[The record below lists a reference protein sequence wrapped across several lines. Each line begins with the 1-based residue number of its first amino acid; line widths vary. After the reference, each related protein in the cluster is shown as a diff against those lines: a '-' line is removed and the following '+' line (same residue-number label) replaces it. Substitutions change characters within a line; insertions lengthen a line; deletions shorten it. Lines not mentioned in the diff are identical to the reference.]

1 MNKKGFTLAEAV
13 IVMAILTLIMGMVSS
28 FLVSVQ
34 RAHVQEEA
42 RTHVRQ
48 NTSIILNIITDDLRL
63 VGVNPHN
70 SSSFG
75 VIRAWADK
83 FEFKADISPHVASN
97 PDQWGDGAYQ
107 AAKEY
112 FYVSARNEGSGP
124 GLYIWRNNGQSYVPE
139 VTALAFTYYDSVGQ
153 VLAVP
158 MDSTQNSAGL
168 ARIKRID
175 IAMTVKSDKQYG
187 KKYYSYVAPVTTLTL
202 KVKR

>member
-1 MNKKGFTLAEAV
+1 MNKKGFTLAEAIIV
-13 IVMAILTLIMGMVSS
+13 IAILSLIMGMVSS
-28 FLVSVQ
+28 FLVNVQ

-48 NTSIILNIITDDLRL
+48 NASIILNIITDDLRL
-63 VGVNPHN
+63 VGIAPN
-70 SSSFG
+70 SQFG
-75 VIRAWADK
+75 VMKAWVDK
-83 FEFKADISPHVASN
+83 FEFKSDISPHNANN

-112 FYVSARNEGSGP
+112 FYVSARNEGSGA
-124 GLYIWRNNGQSYVPE
+124 GLYIWRNNGQSYIPE
-139 VTALAFTYYDSVGQ
+139 VTAFAFTYYDSLGQ

-158 MDSTQNSAGL
+158 MDSTQNSTGL
-168 ARIKRID
+168 AKIKRID
-175 IAMTVKSDKQYG
+175 IAMTLKSDKQYG